1 MRKDELAMGEH
12 KGAEGQKTKNTFLC
26 WVINKTQMTPVFL
39 LTSQNKLHQ
48 IFKQNLA

>member
-1 MRKDELAMGEH
+1 MSWQWASTRVL
-12 KGAEGQKTKNTFLC
+12 AEGQKTKNTFLC